1 MRTYH
6 EQLLEQVMTE
16 RDRILS
22 RRQLFKGGLGVAAGA
37 AALSLVG
44 SGGFKIAPALAQ
56 DTKIVKDDVEVLNYA
71 LTLEHLEN
79 AFYRDG
85 VGQFTYGMDGHGNDI
100 GTWLMAIGSHEQ
112 AHVDTLTKV
121 ILIWVASRWP
131 RPKYDFGYTDAA
143 SSSPPPRPWRTPAS
157 CAYDGA
163 GQYLTNLDLITAA
176 GSIVAVEARHAAYL
190 NLITGADPAPAAS
203 SKRNP
208 SRDPRD
214 RRPVHRQVSGNSH
227 QSKDITEMQ
236 TIQQRTERLVW
247 NRLSARPAGR
257 VITLAAIGGATMN
270 SGYARARMR
279 HPRPS
284 RPRSMSSTMR

>member
-56 DTKIVKDDVEVLNYA
+56 DTKDPFKDDVEVLNYA

-100 GTWLMAIGSHEQ
+100 GAWLMAIGSHEQ
-112 AHVDTLTKV
+112 AHVDTLTQV
-121 ILIWVASRWP
+121 ISDLGGEPVAEA
-131 RPKYDFGYTDAA
+131 KYDFGYTDAA
-143 SSSPPPRPWRTPAS
+143 SFLATAAALENTGVM
-157 CAYDGA
+157 AYDGA

-190 NLITGADPAPAAS
+190 NLITGADPAPAAFEQAKS
-203 SKRNP
+203 
-208 SRDPRD
+208 
-214 RRPVHRQVSGNSH
+214 
-227 QSKDITEMQ
+227 
-236 TIQQRTERLVW
+236 
-247 NRLSARPAGR
+247 PAEILEIAGPFI
-257 VITLAAIGGATMN
+257 VK
-270 SGYARARMR
+270 
-279 HPRPS
+279 
-284 RPRSMSSTMR
+284 